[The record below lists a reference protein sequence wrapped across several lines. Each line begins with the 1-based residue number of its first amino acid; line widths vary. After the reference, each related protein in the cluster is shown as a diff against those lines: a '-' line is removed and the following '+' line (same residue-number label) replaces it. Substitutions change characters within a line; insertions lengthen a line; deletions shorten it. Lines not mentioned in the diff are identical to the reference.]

1 MKTEGTQSPRRK
13 KEKLSKCRE
22 CGKVISFLSSERT
35 NLPDSQKCRCPAP
48 GAPPPPFSALLKSL
62 GL

>member
-1 MKTEGTQSPRRK
+1 MRTEGTQTPRRK
-13 KEKLSKCRE
+13 SETFSKCRE
-22 CGKVISFLSSERT
+22 CGKALACFSIEWS

-48 GAPPPPFSALLKSL
+48 GAPPVPFESFLKAL